1 MMIHSK
7 FFVSLAILILGLS
20 VYGCSANKDDKVNVT
35 ILNKPVPVIDDNA
48 QTKQFNQ
55 QLGDIKDQP
64 SAEKAVNSFVDY
76 VGTRVKPTS
85 GPGASSSVQ
94 AIRVFMSPDFI
105 KGIARRE
112 VLARGGAAASDADAS
127 DEIVMP
133 LINVGVITDQVNALV
148 ADQGLRVDDAT
159 VTSAKAAVEGSIPN
173 LNPDGNSG
181 MTPLNA
187 MVVGYALVSGDNGT
201 ASAES
206 VDIPADKMGA
216 FVTTVSQ

>member
-133 LINVGVITDQVNALV
+133 LINVGVITDQ
-148 ADQGLRVDDAT
+148 
-159 VTSAKAAVEGSIPN
+159 GSIPN